1 MRARAEIETGSTHDK
16 IVVTE
21 IPYGVNKAE
30 LDVYK
35 RQVKKSGTIP
45 SSESVTYTWLQ

>member
-30 LDVYK
+30 LIKNIADLANE
-35 RQVKKSGTIP
+35 KKN
-45 SSESVTYTWLQ
+45 